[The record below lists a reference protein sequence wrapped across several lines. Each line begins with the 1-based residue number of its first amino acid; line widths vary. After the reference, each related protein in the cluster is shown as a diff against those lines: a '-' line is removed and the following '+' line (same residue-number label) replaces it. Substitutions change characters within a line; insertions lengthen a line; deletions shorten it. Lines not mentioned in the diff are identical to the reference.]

1 MKRVPFLLLIVL
13 CVFIAGCGPSAGGS
27 YTVTGR
33 ITKADDPGQGL
44 EGVTIA
50 FSGGYGTATT
60 DAGGNWSMTGL
71 KGTVTVTPAKTDWA
85 FNPASRQVT
94 KAANDIDFIASSSF
108 YTVSG
113 RVTCQDTGQTLE
125 GVTVS
130 FSGGYGAVDTGPDG
144 TWSKGGLKGAVTV
157 TPTKDG
163 WIFNPSST
171 PVSGAASGVDFA
183 ALRVFP
189 IVFDDPRLD
198 AEVRWR
204 IGKPTGQLMNTDVM
218 HITELR
224 ISSRDIA
231 RLGGMEH
238 LINLRELR
246 MYDNWISD
254 ISPLLGLTNI
264 TLIDLSGNRISD
276 TSPLSGLTNIQVLD
290 LGQNRISDISPLSSL
305 TNTQILDL
313 GQNWISD
320 ISPLSGLTNLEVLVL
335 DENRFDDIGALA
347 GLTRLRRLD
356 LYKSQI
362 SDISALAGLTEMR
375 YLELAQNQISDIS
388 ALAGLTKLKKLY
400 LRVNQILDIGSLAEL
415 ADIEVLQLGYN
426 QISDIGALAG
436 LTSITSLS
444 LYGNQISDISPL
456 AALTNIQS
464 LNLSENQISD
474 IDALAGLTGIQSFFL
489 SHNRISDISALVA
502 NPGLD
507 GGDDV
512 YVEYNYL
519 DVSPGSDDMQSIDTL
534 NRRGVAVYYRP
545 QR

>member
-50 FSGGYGTATT
+50 FSGAYGVATT
-60 DAGGNWSMTGL
+60 DTSGNWSMTGL
-71 KGTVTVTPAKTDWA
+71 KGTVTVTPAKTDWG
-85 FNPASRQVT
+85 FNPVSRQVT
-94 KAANDIDFIASSSF
+94 KAANDIDFIASSSL

-113 RVTCQDTGQTLE
+113 RVTCQDTGQALE
-125 GVTVS
+125 GVTIS

-144 TWSKGGLKGAVTV
+144 TWSKGELKGAVTV
-157 TPTKDG
+157 TPTKES

-171 PVSGAASGVDFA
+171 PVSGAASGVDFT

-198 AEVRWR
+198 AAVRWR

-218 HITELR
+218 HITKLW

-246 MYDNWISD
+246 MYDNQISD
-254 ISPLLGLTNI
+254 INPLAGLTNI
-264 TLIDLSGNRISD
+264 TLIDLSDNMLFDI
-276 TSPLSGLTNIQVLD
+276 SPLSGLTNIQTLY
-290 LGQNRISDISPLSSL
+290 LRNNRISDISPLSSL
-305 TNTQILDL
+305 TNIQILDL
-313 GQNWISD
+313 GENWISD
-320 ISPLSGLTNLEVLVL
+320 ISPLSGLTNLQVLIL
-335 DENRFDDIGALA
+335 DANRFD
-347 GLTRLRRLD
+347 
-356 LYKSQI
+356 
-362 SDISALAGLTEMR
+362 DISALAGLTNIQSL
-375 YLELAQNQISDIS
+375 YLGNNQVSDISPLAGLTNLEELYLRSNQISDIS
-388 ALAGLTKLKKLY
+388 ALAGLTKLKELY
-400 LRVNQILDIGSLAEL
+400 LRGNQILDIGSLAKL
-415 ADIEVLQLGYN
+415 ADIEVLHLGYN

-436 LTSITSLS
+436 LTSIYSLE
-444 LYGNQISDISPL
+444 
-456 AALTNIQS
+456 
-464 LNLSENQISD
+464 LSENQISD
-474 IDALAGLTGIQSFFL
+474 IDALAGLTGIRAFFL

-507 GGDDV
+507 GGDNV
-512 YVEYNYL
+512 YIEYNCL